1 MRSVEICMEELFERL
16 VGVKQM
22 RDMMEESANKK
33 QKQDHEHA

>member
-1 MRSVEICMEELFERL
+1 MEELFERL